1 MRHLFIATATMAVLL
16 ATGAFPDR
24 AGAADVGPPYGP
36 PPAYGPRDDHGGPP
50 PAYGQPPAY
59 SPPPGYGRRDDYGP
73 PPAYGQPPVYSPS
86 PRYSSRDDYGP
97 PAGYGPPRRYDP
109 PDDYGAPPDYGPPP
123 RPPHAIPYAVSPVR
137 PACDMQWRCAEG
149 FTGPWACGWRR
160 VCYPRS
166 SAEVYARPYRGYGP
180 SPGPRYYGPY

>member
-1 MRHLFIATATMAVLL
+1 MRHLFIATVTAVTSL

-36 PPAYGPRDDHGGPP
+36 PPAYGLQPDYSPRDDYGPP
-50 PAYGQPPAY
+50 RA
-59 SPPPGYGRRDDYGP
+59 YGP
-73 PPAYGQPPVYSPS
+73 PPAYGPSRRYDPPDDYGRPPHYSVPPAYSPS

-97 PAGYGPPRRYDP
+97 PA
-109 PDDYGAPPDYGPPP
+109 DYGPPP
-123 RPPHAIPYAVSPVR
+123 RPPHAIPYAASPVR

-149 FTGPWACGWRR
+149 FAGPWACGWRR

-166 SAEVYARPYRGYGP
+166 SAEVYARPYGGYGP
-180 SPGPRYYGPY
+180 PHGPRDYGPY

>member
-1 MRHLFIATATMAVLL
+1 MRHLFIATAIMAVLL

-24 AGAADVGPPYGP
+24 AGAADVVPSPYGP
-36 PPAYGPRDDHGGPP
+36 PPAYGPQPDYGP
-50 PAYGQPPAY
+50 
-59 SPPPGYGRRDDYGP
+59 RDDYGP
-73 PPAYGQPPVYSPS
+73 PPAYGQPPAYGPSRRYDPRDDYGPPPAYGAPPAYSPS

-97 PAGYGPPRRYDP
+97 PRRYDP
-109 PDDYGAPPDYGPPP
+109 PDDYGPPPNYGPPP

-149 FTGPWACGWRR
+149 FAGPWACGWRR